1 MYSALFHPFFT
12 YSIHIF
18 LLQSFYATIALTT
31 SARRLSQ
38 LWTTSCN
45 FS

>member
-1 MYSALFHPFFT
+1 MFRFT
-12 YSIHIF
+12 KK
-18 LLQSFYATIALTT
+18 QSSGSHSQYYATIALTT